1 MERFAPLA
9 ALLSG
14 LGEGPAVGAA
24 PAGGTG
30 PPRTSRFG
38 TGVGRGPGPWGLR
51 LETRPQTMASL
62 PFLAAPRGASA
73 SPGSPR
79 GSVRDSPPVLRVAA
93 LCAVGPACRGP
104 AGVPSLWAA
113 PSHGPPSRPHE
124 AGRPPRRTSLPPLL
138 PAASD
143 PGLHSPFSSASLQ
156 DTTEPPVLSSP
167 LLGRPRSPARGPQGQ
182 QRTAPPPAPVT
193 PGAASRGPR
202 PQRDSQVQSSAPTSS
217 SVPSLPP
224 AVCPGPQSP
233 WPRRPLLPSRVV
245 SSSLP
250 SPL

>member
-51 LETRPQTMASL
+51 LETRPQTTASL
-62 PFLAAPRGASA
+62 PFLPAPRGASA

-79 GSVRDSPPVLRVAA
+79 GPVRDSPPVLRVAA

-104 AGVPSLWAA
+104 PQA
-113 PSHGPPSRPHE
+113 PPLSGLRPRTGPLPAPMKPGGRPD
-124 AGRPPRRTSLPPLL
+124 GPLSPRSCRPPRTQV
-138 PAASD
+138 
-143 PGLHSPFSSASLQ
+143 FI
-156 DTTEPPVLSSP
+156 
-167 LLGRPRSPARGPQGQ
+167 PRSRQL
-182 QRTAPPPAPVT
+182 
-193 PGAASRGPR
+193 ASR
-202 PQRDSQVQSSAPTSS
+202 T
-217 SVPSLPP
+217 
-224 AVCPGPQSP
+224 PQSP
-233 WPRRPLLPSRVV
+233 PCFPPPCWADPALQHGGLKASSAQPLLQ
-245 SSSLP
+245 LP
-250 SPL
+250 